1 MNQYLRITV
10 ASERVIL
17 SPKFFKVYRQFGAVA
32 CGPPHRRKKNPM
44 IGRTRKIPH
53 CGRQAILLLQFR

>member
-1 MNQYLRITV
+1 MNQYLRITL

-32 CGPPHRRKKNPM
+32 CGP
-44 IGRTRKIPH
+44 RTDEKRI
-53 CGRQAILLLQFR
+53 R